1 MLNSKSKCL
10 KQRSKHE
17 PSYLQQTKMSDNKI
31 KHPNSTVTHRALY
44 RDPRTVR
51 PTYRQFS
58 KRIEDKSFHLTESFI
73 LILHYTIKDKQSPVL
88 MTGHASA
95 SIRNG
100 TNAHQYS
107 ITSSVL
113 LCKNEGNQHLNYQT
127 NYRDEWTNN
136 ERTNERTN
144 EQQQEQ

>member
-10 KQRSKHE
+10 RQCNKHE

-31 KHPNSTVTHRALY
+31 KHPNSTVAHRALY

-51 PTYRQFS
+51 PTHRQFS

-73 LILHYTIKDKQSPVL
+73 LILHIKDKQSPAL

-107 ITSSVL
+107 IKSSVL
-113 LCKNEGNQHLNYQT
+113 LCKKKGNQHLNY
-127 NYRDEWTNN
+127 Y
-136 ERTNERTN
+136 
-144 EQQQEQ
+144 